1 MLCALVKQTS
11 DKSLLQF
18 LRYMLVGGFNTVFG
32 YGLFAFFNWSL
43 SRLGSYAYMYA
54 SVLGSLTSI
63 SVAFLLYKWFVFRT
77 RGNYLVEWIRCLGV
91 YGSSVIITLAGMP
104 ILVTILRH
112 RLHNPVQAPYIAG
125 ALMTV
130 IIMLFSFFGHK
141 NISFRQKIAGLNQN
155 PSSASKD
162 DPL

>member
-1 MLCALVKQTS
+1 
-11 DKSLLQF
+11 
-18 LRYMLVGGFNTVFG
+18 
-32 YGLFAFFNWSL
+32 
-43 SRLGSYAYMYA
+43 
-54 SVLGSLTSI
+54 
-63 SVAFLLYKWFVFRT
+63 
-77 RGNYLVEWIRCLGV
+77 
-91 YGSSVIITLAGMP
+91 MP